1 MDKQALQKSKKNGHI
16 KNESY
21 NGSMDLNTLIKRLGG
36 GAAIARRLGLHR
48 TAVNNWKRAG
58 LPDKV
63 TVRAALLEMADG
75 AVMTAEERTAI
86 RDFLKGPL
94 R

>member
-1 MDKQALQKSKKNGHI
+1 
-16 KNESY
+16 
-21 NGSMDLNTLIKRLGG
+21 MDLDNLIKRLGG

-48 TAVNNWKRAG
+48 TAISQWKRAG

-63 TVRAALLEMADG
+63 SVRAALLRMAEE
-75 AVMTAEERTAI
+75 AVMTAEERSAT